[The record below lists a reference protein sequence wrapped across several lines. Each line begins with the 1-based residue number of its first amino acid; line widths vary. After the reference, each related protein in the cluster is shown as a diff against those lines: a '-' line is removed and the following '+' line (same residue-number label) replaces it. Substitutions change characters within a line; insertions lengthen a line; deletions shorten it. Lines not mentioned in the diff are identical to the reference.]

1 MNNKIRF
8 YPHLQPI
15 LCLKRNTIT
24 REVVLVKRKLCCICC
39 PTRER
44 DLEVVGA
51 QIKGCL
57 VLGTQGRIWV
67 VSGKLS
73 RKSDVNKF
81 EKLFAWCLLLL
92 THVDIFGLICV
103 ISGKL
108 SRKSDGCYRA
118 FDYDHFAKQ

>member
-1 MNNKIRF
+1 M
-8 YPHLQPI
+8 
-15 LCLKRNTIT
+15 KRNTIT
-24 REVVLVKRKLCCICC
+24 QEVVLVKRKLCCVCC

-44 DLEVVGA
+44 GLEVVGA

-67 VSGKLS
+67 VSGKFS

-92 THVDIFGLICV
+92 THVDIFVFLKFRTICV
-103 ISGKL
+103 VSGKL

-118 FDYDHFAKQ
+118 FDCDHFAKQ